1 MYVQAFDKPTGQH
14 YKSVVYARIVCKEIA
29 EPRVPTELCQNE
41 AFAVLYNPI
50 IDCFELLPQF
60 DISWELFAGIRTMKR
75 KLNYTVIQP
84 DQAGWKAL
92 PEAQVPQYAENRVVS
107 IVGYA
112 EIIDQPTII
121 SRFLSDK
128 RINAQ
133 EAGIP
138 IRMPED
144 SNEWTYV
151 LTQQD
156 ANRLISAYNN
166 FHDAVIDQIHYV
178 ETDTRS
184 FAVTVTLSMYKKK
197 TLELCFEGV
206 IALNLR
212 TQIEWQREMAFA
224 SLHVGTRLITW
235 VVDESTQCLPNENT
249 GIQALNLKWRAIE

>member
-1 MYVQAFDKPTGQH
+1 MYVQVFDKPTERY
-14 YKSVVYARIVCKEIA
+14 YKSVVYAIIECKET
-29 EPRVPTELCQNE
+29 PVSGVSTELSRNE
-41 AFAVLYNPI
+41 EFAVLYNPI
-50 IDCFELLPQF
+50 FDCFELLPQF
-60 DISWELFAGIRTMKR
+60 DISWELFAGIPTMER

-84 DQAGWKAL
+84 AQVGWKAL
-92 PEAQVPQYAENRVVS
+92 PEALIAQYTEDRVVS
-107 IVGYA
+107 AIGFSD
-112 EIIDQPTII
+112 IIDQPAII
-121 SRFLSDK
+121 RRFLTDK

-138 IRMPED
+138 IRIPED
-144 SNEWTYV
+144 ANEWTYV

-156 ANRLISAYNN
+156 ANGLTSVYNN

-184 FAVTVTLSMYKKK
+184 FAVIETLSMDNEK

-224 SLHVGTRLITW
+224 SLHVGNRLITW
-235 VVDESTQCLPNENT
+235 IVDESTQCLPNENT